1 MKLKIFIFGYE
12 TPSLLAYQA
21 ETFKKFLKCPY
32 EVFLIDDSM
41 TDRAKSAYVF
51 VCNEY
56 GIHRIPTNKKVSVKG
71 RWGWGTD
78 PSGDHQ
84 VAMQGAFD
92 NMIYGSSIGECGNCM
107 DDVVLLLDHDC
118 CLIKE
123 WNPLVFMKDKEI
135 AAVMAVH
142 DGGLDYLWP
151 GLTLLNMSKIG
162 QCIPHICMSGGE
174 VYGKMTDSGGQSAV
188 FIKDNGISVHKFN
201 TEILC
206 HTVKVIGGNPIE
218 ANLELFD
225 NGRWVHIRGAGHEM
239 SNAWP
244 NAGMSEALPR
254 NSAKYIVFDMVV
266 REALGLL

>member
-1 MKLKIFIFGYE
+1 
-12 TPSLLAYQA
+12 
-21 ETFKKFLKCPY
+21 
-32 EVFLIDDSM
+32 
-41 TDRAKSAYVF
+41 
-51 VCNEY
+51 
-56 GIHRIPTNKKVSVKG
+56 
-71 RWGWGTD
+71 
-78 PSGDHQ
+78 
-84 VAMQGAFD
+84 
-92 NMIYGSSIGECGNCM
+92 M

>member
-1 MKLKIFIFGYE
+1 M
-12 TPSLLAYQA
+12 PSLLAYQA

-41 TDRAKSAYVF
+41 TDRAKSAYVLA
-51 VCNEY
+51 CKEY
-56 GIHRIPTNKKVSVKG
+56 GIHWIPTHKKVSVRG

-78 PSGDHQ
+78 PSRDHQ

-92 NMIYGSSIGECGNCM
+92 NLIYGSNLAEYGNCM

-118 CLIKE
+118 CLIKD
-123 WNPLVFMKDKEI
+123 WNPLVFMKDIAI
-135 AAVMAVH
+135 AALMIQNEEEEPAEYV
-142 DGGLDYLWP
+142 WP
-151 GLTLLNMSKIG
+151 GLTLLNMPMIG
-162 QCIPHICMSGGE
+162 HCIPRICMNGGM
-174 VYGKMTDSGGQSAV
+174 VYGGMTDSGGQSAV
-188 FIKDNGISVHKFN
+188 FIKDNDISVHRFN
-201 TEILC
+201 KDVVC

-244 NAGMSEALPR
+244 DAGMSKALPL
-254 NSAKYIVFDMVV
+254 NSAKYIAFDMVV
-266 REALGLL
+266 REALGA